1 MADESTSTTQA
12 SSSPSELGGGKGLNP
27 LPFSLFPFPSPHPA
41 FLGCQTA
48 SSQDWENGN
57 WVQLNVGL
65 VRHQGNALSS
75 ARALFARLEP
85 LVTHWQSNDLLRC
98 FFFMRKPPDVRA
110 RFFTTVDR
118 QQAIADISDLMYALR
133 RENLINLFFF
143 SDYEPETDRFGGLE
157 AMKLVH
163 QHFDADTSLWLMLDH
178 LDRHNLG
185 VISKDLLVPT
195 VLHDLFTRTLSD
207 PVAILATWHSLAALI
222 STPPEG
228 TIPTVELLS
237 LETLYESKE
246 AEILQKYATAND
258 ILAEELLNLQHLGQL
273 TQDLVDI
280 LAAVAMFNFHRH
292 GFDSHRSG
300 RLIEAIIRSLEEK
313 NAKR

>member
-1 MADESTSTTQA
+1 MTDELTSTT
-12 SSSPSELGGGKGLNP
+12 K
-27 LPFSLFPFPSPHPA
+27 
-41 FLGCQTA
+41 C
-48 SSQDWENGN
+48 SSQDWENGD

-65 VRHQGNALSS
+65 VRDEGNALSS

-85 LVTHWQSNDLLRC
+85 LVTHWRSNDLLRC

-110 RFFTTVDR
+110 RFFITVDR
-118 QQAIADISDLMYALR
+118 QQAIANISDLMYALQ

-143 SDYEPETDRFGGLE
+143 SDYEPETERFGGLQ

-163 QHFDADTSLWLMLDH
+163 QHFDADTSLWLMLDYF
-178 LDRHNLG
+178 DRHNLG

-222 STPPEG
+222 STPPEA

-237 LETLYESKE
+237 LETLYESPE

-258 ILAEELLNLQHLGQL
+258 ILAKELVNLQHLGQL

-300 RLIEAIIRSLEEK
+300 RLIEAIIRTLEGK
-313 NAKR
+313 NAKG

>member
-1 MADESTSTTQA
+1 MTDELTSTTQ
-12 SSSPSELGGGKGLNP
+12 S
-27 LPFSLFPFPSPHPA
+27 
-41 FLGCQTA
+41 
-48 SSQDWENGN
+48 SSQDWENAD

-65 VRHQGNALSS
+65 VRDEGNALSS

-85 LVTHWQSNDLLRC
+85 LVTHWRSNDLLRC
-98 FFFMRKPPDVRA
+98 FFFMRKPPDVRV

-118 QQAIADISDLMYALR
+118 QQAIADISDLMYVLEH
-133 RENLINLFFF
+133 ENLINLFFF
-143 SDYEPETDRFGGLE
+143 SEYEPETDRFGGLQ

-163 QHFDADTSLWLMLDH
+163 QHFDADTSLWLMLDY

-222 STPPEG
+222 SPLPEA

-237 LETLYESKE
+237 LETLYESPE

-258 ILAEELLNLQHLGQL
+258 ILAKELVNLQHLGQL
-273 TQDLVDI
+273 TQDLADI

-300 RLIEAIIRSLEEK
+300 RLIAAIIRTLEEK
-313 NAKR
+313 NAKG

>member
-1 MADESTSTTQA
+1 MTDELTSTTQ
-12 SSSPSELGGGKGLNP
+12 
-27 LPFSLFPFPSPHPA
+27 
-41 FLGCQTA
+41 C
-48 SSQDWENGN
+48 SSQDWENAD

-65 VRHQGNALSS
+65 VRDEGNALSS

-85 LVTHWQSNDLLRC
+85 LVTHWRSNDLLRC

-110 RFFTTVDR
+110 RFFITVDR

-163 QHFDADTSLWLMLDH
+163 QHFDADTSLWLMLDY

-185 VISKDLLVPT
+185 VVSKDLLVAT

-207 PVAILATWHSLAALI
+207 RASILATWHSLAALI
-222 STPPEG
+222 STPPEA

-237 LETLYESKE
+237 LETSYESPE

-258 ILAEELLNLQHLGQL
+258 ILAKELLNLQHLGQL

-280 LAAVAMFNFHRH
+280 LAAIAMFNFHRH

-300 RLIEAIIRSLEEK
+300 RLIEAIIRTLEGK
-313 NAKR
+313 NAEG

>member
-1 MADESTSTTQA
+1 MTDESTSITQ
-12 SSSPSELGGGKGLNP
+12 
-27 LPFSLFPFPSPHPA
+27 
-41 FLGCQTA
+41 A
-48 SSQDWENGN
+48 SSQDWENGD

-85 LVTHWQSNDLLRC
+85 LVTYWQSNDLLRC
-98 FFFMRKPPDVRA
+98 FFFMRKPPDVRV

-163 QHFDADTSLWLMLDH
+163 QHFDADTSLWLMLDY

-207 PVAILATWHSLAALI
+207 PVAILATWHSLSALI

-228 TIPTVELLS
+228 TIPTIELLS
-237 LETLYESKE
+237 LETLYDLKE

-258 ILAEELLNLQHLGQL
+258 ILAKELLNLQHLGQL

-300 RLIEAIIRSLEEK
+300 RLIEGIIRTLEGK
-313 NAKR
+313 NAEG

>member
-1 MADESTSTTQA
+1 MTDELTSTTR
-12 SSSPSELGGGKGLNP
+12 S
-27 LPFSLFPFPSPHPA
+27 
-41 FLGCQTA
+41 
-48 SSQDWENGN
+48 SSQDWENGD

-85 LVTHWQSNDLLRC
+85 LVTHWRSNDLLRC

-110 RFFTTVDR
+110 RFFITVDR
-118 QQAIADISDLMYALR
+118 QQAIADISDLMYALQ

-163 QHFDADTSLWLMLDH
+163 QHFDADTSLWLMLDY

-185 VISKDLLVPT
+185 VVSKDLLVPT

-207 PVAILATWHSLAALI
+207 AVAILATWHSLAALI
-222 STPPEG
+222 STPPEA
-228 TIPTVELLS
+228 TIPTFELLS
-237 LETLYESKE
+237 LETLYDYPE

-258 ILAEELLNLQHLGQL
+258 ILAKELVNLQHLGQL

-300 RLIEAIIRSLEEK
+300 RLIEAIIRTLEGK
-313 NAKR
+313 NAEG

>member
-1 MADESTSTTQA
+1 MTEESTSTTQ
-12 SSSPSELGGGKGLNP
+12 S
-27 LPFSLFPFPSPHPA
+27 
-41 FLGCQTA
+41 
-48 SSQDWENGN
+48 SSQDWENGD

-65 VRHQGNALSS
+65 VRDQGNALSS

-85 LVTHWQSNDLLRC
+85 LVTHWRSNDLLRC
-98 FFFMRKPPDVRA
+98 FFFMRKPPDVRV

-143 SDYEPETDRFGGLE
+143 SDYEPETERFGGLQ
-157 AMKLVH
+157 AMKSVH
-163 QHFDADTSLWLMLDH
+163 QHFDADTSIWLMLDH
-178 LDRHNLG
+178 LEQHNLD
-185 VISKDLLVPT
+185 VVSKDLLLPT

-207 PVAILATWHSLAALI
+207 RVSILATWHSLAALI
-222 STPPEG
+222 PTPPEA

-237 LETLYESKE
+237 LETLDESLE
-246 AEILQKYATAND
+246 ADVLQKYATAND
-258 ILAEELLNLQHLGQL
+258 MLAKELVNLQHLGQL

-300 RLIEAIIRSLEEK
+300 RLIEAIIRTLEGK
-313 NAKR
+313 NAKG